1 MFSASLSLSSAAHAL
16 TALPLILLLA
26 SAMSAQ
32 DLDDVTLSGVVTDE
46 HGALVVGA
54 IVTAVPSTAG
64 AARAVTTDGEGRY
77 RLVELAPGAYTV
89 RVTRDGF
96 TAQERTGLATNA
108 GQHVRLDFALRA
120 SGPEAEA
127 VVVSASEA
135 PQVDATR
142 VVAGGSVGR
151 EELERLPST
160 SRSALDFVHA
170 LGGVSEQPLSKLY
183 SEILYAYETT
193 ASVHAVDACVHTK
206 SCMYMSFEFRAIVFL
221 TADELEA

>member
-1 MFSASLSLSSAAHAL
+1 MMFSASRSLSSAAHAL

-64 AARAVTTDGEGRY
+64 AARAVATDGEGRY

-108 GQHVRLDFALRA
+108 GRHVRLDFTLRA
-120 SGPEAEA
+120 AGPEAEA

-135 PQVDATR
+135 PHVDTTR
-142 VVAGGSVGR
+142 VVAGGALGSG
-151 EELERLPST
+151 LRLHARRRRRGT
-160 SRSALDFVHA
+160 ALDA
-170 LGGVSEQPLSKLY
+170 RRGRRPRPARRRAARGRDARRGRTLRARRRPGLLEQR
-183 SEILYAYETT
+183 
-193 ASVHAVDACVHTK
+193 D
-206 SCMYMSFEFRAIVFL
+206 R
-221 TADELEA
+221 